1 MGSVSFDIV
10 RTILHVDM
18 DMFYVAV
25 ELRRRPE
32 LVGKP
37 VVVGASGARGV
48 VAAAS
53 YEARRFGIFSAM
65 SSAQARRRCPEAIF
79 LPGDQKLYSEVS
91 AEVFDV
97 FHEFT
102 PLVEGLSLDE
112 AFLDV
117 SGAMKLFGNGFHI
130 ANEIRRRVRDETQL
144 ECSVGVASSKF
155 IAKLASK
162 AAKPRATAD
171 SVEAGAGVVEV
182 LPGDELTFLR
192 PLKVGMLWGVGPVTL
207 EKLQRLGVTTVEELS
222 RFDLRMLQTMIGQA
236 HGQHLHDLANAR
248 DDRPVV
254 ADGDAKSI
262 GHEETFSDDIYSR
275 EEVKTHLVRLADSVA
290 RRCRSEG
297 VSPRTCTIK
306 LKFRDFRM
314 ITRSRTSATPLSS
327 AQAMIRLVESALDE
341 IDFQEGVRLVGFSTR
356 NFSEP
361 TSQASLF
368 DDSAGANE
376 AADLD
381 AAWADAT
388 SAIDEI
394 RQRFGSSA
402 IRPASTLNTD
412 REPGSSPWGPS
423 RHPNSGATGEN

>member
-1 MGSVSFDIV
+1 V

-32 LVGKP
+32 LIGMP
-37 VVVGASGARGV
+37 VVVGGSGARGV

-65 SSAQARRRCPEAIF
+65 SSAQARRRCPQAIF
-79 LPGDQKLYSEVS
+79 LPGDQKLYAEVS
-91 AEVFDV
+91 SQVFDV
-97 FHEFT
+97 FFEYT

-117 SGAMKLFGNGFHI
+117 TGALKLFGNGVEI
-130 ANEIRRRVRDETQL
+130 AHDIRRRVRRETQL
-144 ECSVGVASSKF
+144 DCSVGVAPSKF

-162 AAKPRATAD
+162 AAKPRPTAD
-171 SVEAGAGVVEV
+171 LVESGPGVVEV
-182 LPGDELTFLR
+182 RPGEELAFLY
-192 PLKVGMLWGVGPVTL
+192 PLKVEALWGVGPVTL
-207 EKLQRLGVTTVEELS
+207 SKLQRLGIATVADLAA
-222 RFDLRMLQTMIGQA
+222 FDFRTLQTMIGQA

-248 DDRPVV
+248 DDRPVI
-254 ADGDAKSI
+254 ASSEAKSI

-275 EEVKTHLVRLADSVA
+275 DEIHTHLVRLTDAVA
-290 RRCRSEG
+290 RRCRADG
-297 VSPRTCTIK
+297 LSPRTCTLK
-306 LKFRDFRM
+306 LKFSDFRM
-314 ITRSRTSATPLSS
+314 ITRSRTSASPLSS
-327 AQAMIRLVESALDE
+327 AQAMLRLIEPALDE
-341 IDFQEGVRLVGFSTR
+341 IDLLSGVRLVGFSTR
-356 NFSEP
+356 NFTEP
-361 TSQASLF
+361 AAQSSLF
-368 DDSAGANE
+368 DDGANASE

-381 AAWADAT
+381 AVWRDAT

-394 RQRFGSSA
+394 RERFGSGA

-423 RHPNSGATGEN
+423 RNPNGGPTSVN